1 MTATQPPIRVAANA
15 AASGHDSA
23 GIMAAM
29 PSETTPLLPM
39 LRGERVW
46 LRAATKADLVEEA
59 AGISDADTGHF
70 LGVKV
75 PVSAEGGE
83 HFAQQMLSQHG
94 TSLWFFAICLIGDDK
109 RIGTVNLRNIDRENG
124 SAELAIVI
132 SEKALQGQGLG
143 TDALNCLVDFG
154 FGELRLERIYLHV
167 FDYNMRAKR
176 SYEKA
181 GFLTDAVLRRARFHR
196 GQHHDVHLM
205 SILRD
210 DWLALERR
218 RAWDPPAG

>member
-1 MTATQPPIRVAANA
+1 MAT
-15 AASGHDSA
+15 
-23 GIMAAM
+23 
-29 PSETTPLLPM
+29 ETTPYLPM

-46 LRAATKADLVEEA
+46 LRAATKADFVEEA
-59 AGISDADTGHF
+59 PAVSDAETGHF
-70 LGVKV
+70 LGIKQ
-75 PVSAEGGE
+75 PISPEGAEQ
-83 HFAQQMLSQHG
+83 FAQQMLSQQGH
-94 TSLWFFAICLIGDDK
+94 SIWAFVICLLADDR
-109 RIGTVNLRNIDRENG
+109 RIGSVNLRNLDRENG

-132 SEKALQGQGLG
+132 TDKSLQGKGLG

-167 FDYNMRAKR
+167 FDFNVRARR

-181 GFLTDAVLRRARFHR
+181 GFQVDATLRHARFHR

-210 DWLALERR
+210 DWLALDRR
-218 RAWDPPAG
+218 RAWDPPTAN

>member
-1 MTATQPPIRVAANA
+1 MAT
-15 AASGHDSA
+15 
-23 GIMAAM
+23 
-29 PSETTPLLPM
+29 ETTPYLPM

-46 LRAATKADLVEEA
+46 LRAATKADFVEEA
-59 AGISDADTGHF
+59 PAVSDAETGHF
-70 LGVKV
+70 LGIKQ
-75 PVSAEGGE
+75 PISPEGAEQ
-83 HFAQQMLSQHG
+83 FAQQMLSQQGH
-94 TSLWFFAICLIGDDK
+94 SIWAFVICLLADDR
-109 RIGTVNLRNIDRENG
+109 RIGSVNLRNLDRENG

-132 SEKALQGQGLG
+132 TDKSLQGRGLG

-167 FDYNMRAKR
+167 FDFNVRARR

-181 GFLTDAVLRRARFHR
+181 GFQVDATLRHARFHR

-210 DWLALERR
+210 DWLALDRR
-218 RAWDPPAG
+218 RAWDPPTAN

>member
-1 MTATQPPIRVAANA
+1 MAT
-15 AASGHDSA
+15 G
-23 GIMAAM
+23 
-29 PSETTPLLPM
+29 TTPYLPM

-46 LRAATKADLVEEA
+46 LRAATKADFVEEA
-59 AGISDADTGHF
+59 PAVSDAETGHF
-70 LGVKV
+70 LGIKQ
-75 PVSAEGGE
+75 PISPEGAEQ
-83 HFAQQMLSQHG
+83 FAQQMLSQQGH
-94 TSLWFFAICLIGDDK
+94 SIWAFVICLLADDR
-109 RIGTVNLRNIDRENG
+109 RIGSVNLRNLDRENG

-132 SEKALQGQGLG
+132 TDKSLQGKGLG

-167 FDYNMRAKR
+167 FDFNVRARR

-181 GFLTDAVLRRARFHR
+181 GFQVDATLRHARFHR

-210 DWLALERR
+210 DWLALDRR
-218 RAWDPPAG
+218 RAWDPPTAN

>member
-1 MTATQPPIRVAANA
+1 
-15 AASGHDSA
+15 
-23 GIMAAM
+23 MAPQT
-29 PSETTPLLPM
+29 PSYLPM

-46 LRAATKADLVEEA
+46 LRGATKADFVEEA
-59 AGISDADTGHF
+59 PAVSDAETGHF
-70 LGVKV
+70 LGIKM
-75 PVSAEGGE
+75 PISSEGAEQ
-83 HFAQQMLSQHG
+83 FAQQILSQQG
-94 TSLWFFAICLIGDDK
+94 KTVWAFAICPLGEDR
-109 RIGTVNLRNIDRENG
+109 RIGTVNLRNVDRENG

-132 SEKALQGQGLG
+132 SDKSLQGQGLG

-167 FDYNMRAKR
+167 FDFNARARR

-181 GFLTDAVLRRARFHR
+181 GFQTDATLRHSRFHR

-210 DWLALERR
+210 DWLALDRR
-218 RAWDPPAG
+218 RAWDPAAE

>member
-1 MTATQPPIRVAANA
+1 
-15 AASGHDSA
+15 
-23 GIMAAM
+23 
-29 PSETTPLLPM
+29 M

-46 LRAATKADLVEEA
+46 LRAATKADFVEEA
-59 AGISDADTGHF
+59 DAISDAETGHF
-70 LGVKV
+70 LGLKH

-83 HFAQQMLSQHG
+83 QFAQQFLSQQG
-94 TSLWFFAICLIGDDK
+94 TSIFAFAICLLDDDR

-132 SEKALQGQGLG
+132 GDKSLQGQGLG

-154 FGELRLERIYLHV
+154 FGELRLERIYLNV
-167 FDYNMRAKR
+167 FDYNARAKR

-181 GFLTDAVLRRARFHR
+181 GFQTDAVLRRSRFHH

-205 SILRD
+205 SILRG
-210 DWLALERR
+210 DWLRLDRR
-218 RAWDPPAG
+218 RAWDPPAS